1 MKGFVELTQVNQ
13 NQKKALLNA
22 IKIDGIAED
31 DEYTKIFI
39 GGGECPFFV
48 KESYGEVKALIEA
61 AQEPE
66 PENKKL
72 FIPVTHISGA
82 PVLIEVSRVGV
93 VDGYGEN
100 GTARI
105 FDSQGDG
112 LKDRWLVRESVEEVH
127 RLIKEAQEG

>member
-1 MKGFVELTQVNQ
+1 MLPVGRFEVWEARSGAATIQPCSCR
-13 NQKKALLNA
+13 
-22 IKIDGIAED
+22 
-31 DEYTKIFI
+31 
-39 GGGECPFFV
+39 GESDCNEMDWVCEEPYE
-48 KESYGEVKALIEA
+48 KVKALIAA
-61 AQEPE
+61 AQEQE